1 MVADKINGQH
11 GVGHGGR
18 YEVNMVADKKETA
31 NMELDMVADMKFIYY
46 TLQCVF
52 YTDETAAVCYG

>member
-1 MVADKINGQH
+1 M
-11 GVGHGGR
+11 
-18 YEVNMVADKKETA
+18 EVDIVADKKEMA

>member
-1 MVADKINGQH
+1 MVADM
-11 GVGHGGR
+11 
-18 YEVNMVADKKETA
+18 EVDMVAD
-31 NMELDMVADMKFIYY
+31 MEVDKVADMVADMKFIYY